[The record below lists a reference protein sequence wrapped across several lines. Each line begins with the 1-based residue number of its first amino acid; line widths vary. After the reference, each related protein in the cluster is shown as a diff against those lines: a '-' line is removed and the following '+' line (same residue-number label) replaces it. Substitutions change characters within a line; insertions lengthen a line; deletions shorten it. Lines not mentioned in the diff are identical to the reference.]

1 MGAGGRCGAPRFC
14 PSFVQVQKMS
24 RFCPNYVQILS
35 LSNYCLWFVLH
46 VQELSSPNPAF
57 VHNAFSRS
65 RLCPSIVLIL
75 DPNPRQNHRT
85 KSRHNLN
92 SLIFKST
99 TWSHCSWTKLGQFL
113 DFVVD
118 LQAHCKIMRT
128 KFGQCLDL
136 DKERTFTGHWTK
148 LGQSL
153 DFVVDLQALYRIM
166 LTKFGQYLDLDKEK
180 RKRVE

>member
-1 MGAGGRCGAPRFC
+1 MTFKPSAAHCETRALKGQRVNYFPPARPSFHEAKSLTGCWWLMWGPQVLSKFC
-14 PSFVQVQKMS
+14 PSPENVQFMS

-57 VHNAFSRS
+57 VHNASSRS

-75 DPNPRQNHRT
+75 DPNPRQNHRA
-85 KSRHNLN
+85 KSRQNLN

-118 LQAHCKIMRT
+118 L
-128 KFGQCLDL
+128 
-136 DKERTFTGHWTK
+136 
-148 LGQSL
+148 
-153 DFVVDLQALYRIM
+153 
-166 LTKFGQYLDLDKEK
+166 
-180 RKRVE
+180 